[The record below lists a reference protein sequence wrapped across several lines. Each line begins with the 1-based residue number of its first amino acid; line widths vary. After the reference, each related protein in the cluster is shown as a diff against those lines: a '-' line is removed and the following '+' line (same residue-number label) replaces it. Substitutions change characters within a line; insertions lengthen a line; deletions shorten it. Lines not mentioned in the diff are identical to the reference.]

1 MASKAQ
7 VRRSSFARLGA
18 PLVFER
24 KSCFSSAAIE
34 DRRMHYRHLYYFV
47 RIVEAGSFSQAAR
60 TIHVAQPAL
69 SQQIAE
75 LEASLGVPL
84 LGRSARGVKP
94 TAAGQKLY
102 DEASSILRKYENLAG
117 LVRSSS
123 GTVEGQ
129 VGLGMPASLSTTLV
143 GPFIEAC
150 KAEHPKITLK
160 FIDGDSEFLR
170 EEVEKGRLDLALAY
184 EDEFFPVVLRLP
196 LFRQNHFLI
205 SSKRSAPV
213 AAATISLKDVAK
225 IPLVLPAR
233 LNARRE
239 VINRTFA
246 EAGLSLNLAAEA
258 VTVASE
264 FSAVRSGAGSTI
276 FNLGDMSGFSLH
288 DFAEPVLI
296 EPAFYLT
303 CCVIWLNESPLTLAA
318 ERVKALLIAFLKDH
332 VQGTNRP
339 GALWLD

>member
-1 MASKAQ
+1 MQ
-7 VRRSSFARLGA
+7 
-18 PLVFER
+18 
-24 KSCFSSAAIE
+24 
-34 DRRMHYRHLYYFV
+34 YRHLYYFV

-84 LGRSARGVKP
+84 LRRSARGVKP
-94 TAAGQKLY
+94 TAAGQKFY
-102 DEASSILRKYENLAG
+102 DEASSILRRYGNLLG
-117 LVRSSS
+117 LVRSSA
-123 GTVEGQ
+123 GDVEGR

-150 KAEHPKITLK
+150 RASHPKVTLK

-184 EDEFFPVVLRLP
+184 EDEFFPVVLRQP
-196 LFRQNHFLI
+196 LFRQSHYLI
-205 SSKRSAPV
+205 SSKRSAR
-213 AAATISLKDVAK
+213 AAGSSISLEEVAK
-225 IPLVLPAR
+225 MPLVLPGR

-239 VINRTFA
+239 VIERTFA

-258 VTVASE
+258 VTVSSE

-276 FNLGDMSGFSLH
+276 FNLGDMSGFSLD

-296 EPAFYLT
+296 EPTFYLT
-303 CCVIWLNESPLTLAA
+303 CCLIWSNESPLTLAA
-318 ERVKALLIAFLKDH
+318 EGVKTLLVDFMKGHIQKAH
-332 VQGTNRP
+332 RP